1 MKRKSIRFKLT
12 VIFTILLLVSFSTIN
27 FLLYNILK
35 QELEKRDEST
45 LINRAYQMSQLISD
59 GIDIKT
65 LPMYFNRMMDSK
77 QDVINISSKNTH
89 FVEINTDLVLPP
101 ELKTINVKDL
111 TDHSIF
117 NWKTEQG
124 YPASAVKLVTQF
136 NGQDIVIT
144 LARVA
149 IERSKVLDGYIQKS
163 IIVSLLSILLTIIF
177 GNYLIKNGL
186 IDLRILS
193 KITQDTDIK
202 SLNKEIIID
211 DLPME
216 LRTLG
221 KSMNIMRKKLEM
233 DFLTLTQFSDDLAH
247 ELRTPINLIR
257 IQNEITLHKKRSE
270 SDYIKL
276 IQSNIEELD
285 SLSNLIKNM
294 LFIARAENK
303 NIKLNY
309 EEIQLVE
316 LIELLSE
323 LFCPLLEEKN
333 MTICYEPAPIA
344 ILADKTLLKRAL
356 LNLISNAIKYSDV
369 GSLITISV
377 NSDKESTRITV
388 SNEGMD
394 FEDKN
399 KLFTRLWRGDNAR
412 TTEGSGLGLAI
423 VKAIMGLHKG
433 NVYLEHYENRNHIT
447 LVLPVSYQS

>member
-12 VIFTILLLVSFSTIN
+12 IIFTILMLVSLSTIN
-27 FLLYNILK
+27 FLLYNLLK
-35 QELEKRDEST
+35 QELVKRDEST

-65 LPMYFNRMMDSK
+65 LPMYFNRMMDSE
-77 QDVINISSKNTH
+77 QDIINISSKNTNI
-89 FVEINTDLVLPP
+89 VEINKGLILPA
-101 ELKTINVKDL
+101 ELKTIKAKDL
-111 TDHSIF
+111 ADNSIF

-136 NGQDIVIT
+136 NGQEILIT
-144 LARVA
+144 LVRVA
-149 IERSKVLDGYIQKS
+149 IERSKVLDGYLQKS
-163 IIVSLLSILLTIIF
+163 ITVSLIAIFITILF

-202 SLNKEIIID
+202 KLNQQILID

-216 LRTLG
+216 LKALG
-221 KSMNIMRKKLEM
+221 NSMNIMRKKLAV

-257 IQNEITLHKKRSE
+257 VQNEITLNKKRSE

-303 NIKLNY
+303 NIILNY
-309 EEIQLVE
+309 EEIQLTE
-316 LIELLSE
+316 LIELLCE
-323 LFCPLLEEKN
+323 LFSPLLEEKN
-333 MTICYEPAPIA
+333 MSIHYDPVSVTL
-344 ILADKTLLKRAL
+344 LADRTLLKRAL
-356 LNLISNAIKYSDV
+356 LNIISNAIKYSEVD
-369 GSLITISV
+369 SLITIKVKPEKDSI
-377 NSDKESTRITV
+377 NITV

-433 NVYLEHYENRNHIT
+433 EVYLDHSDNQNHIT
-447 LVLPVSYQS
+447 LVLPINY

>member
-12 VIFTILLLVSFSTIN
+12 IIFTILMLVSLSTIN
-27 FLLYNILK
+27 FLLYNLLK
-35 QELEKRDEST
+35 QELVKRDEST

-59 GIDIKT
+59 GVDIKI
-65 LPMYFNRMMDSK
+65 LPMYFNRMMDSD
-77 QDVINISSKNTH
+77 QDIINISSKNTNI
-89 FVEINTDLVLPP
+89 VEINKGLILPA
-101 ELKTINVKDL
+101 ELKTIKAKDL
-111 TDHSIF
+111 ADNSIF
-117 NWKTEQG
+117 NWQTELG

-136 NGQDIVIT
+136 NGQEILIT
-144 LARVA
+144 LVRVA
-149 IERSKVLDGYIQKS
+149 IERSKVLDGYLQKS
-163 IIVSLLSILLTIIF
+163 ITVSLIAIFITILF

-202 SLNKEIIID
+202 KLNQQILID

-216 LRTLG
+216 LKALG
-221 KSMNIMRKKLEM
+221 NSMNIMRKKLAV

-257 IQNEITLHKKRSE
+257 VQNEITLNKKRSE

-303 NIKLNY
+303 NIILNY
-309 EEIQLVE
+309 EEIQLTE
-316 LIELLSE
+316 LIELLCE
-323 LFCPLLEEKN
+323 LFSPLLEEKN
-333 MTICYEPAPIA
+333 MSIHYDPVSVTL
-344 ILADKTLLKRAL
+344 LADRTLLKRAL
-356 LNLISNAIKYSDV
+356 LNIISNAIKYSEV
-369 GSLITISV
+369 NSLITIKVKPEMDSI
-377 NSDKESTRITV
+377 NITV

-433 NVYLEHYENRNHIT
+433 EVYLDHSDKQNHIT
-447 LVLPVSYQS
+447 LVLPINY

>member
-12 VIFTILLLVSFSTIN
+12 IIFTILMLVSLSTIN
-27 FLLYNILK
+27 FLLYNLLK
-35 QELEKRDEST
+35 QELVKRDEST

-59 GIDIKT
+59 GVDIKT
-65 LPMYFNRMMDSK
+65 LPMYFNRMMDSE
-77 QDVINISSKNTH
+77 QDIINISSKNTNI
-89 FVEINTDLVLPP
+89 VEINKGLILPA
-101 ELKTINVKDL
+101 ELKTIKAKDL
-111 TDHSIF
+111 ADNSIF
-117 NWKTEQG
+117 NWQTEQG

-136 NGQDIVIT
+136 NGQEILIT
-144 LARVA
+144 LVRVA
-149 IERSKVLDGYIQKS
+149 IERSKVLDGYLQKS
-163 IIVSLLSILLTIIF
+163 ITVSLIAIFITILF

-202 SLNKEIIID
+202 KLNQQILID

-216 LRTLG
+216 LKALG
-221 KSMNIMRKKLEM
+221 NSMNIMRKKLAV

-257 IQNEITLHKKRSE
+257 VQNEITLNKKRSE

-303 NIKLNY
+303 NIILNY
-309 EEIQLVE
+309 EEIQLTE
-316 LIELLSE
+316 LIELLCE

-333 MTICYEPAPIA
+333 MSIHYDPVSVTL
-344 ILADKTLLKRAL
+344 LADRTLLKRAL
-356 LNLISNAIKYSDV
+356 LNIISNAIKYSEV
-369 GSLITISV
+369 NSLITIKVKPEKDSI
-377 NSDKESTRITV
+377 NITV

-433 NVYLEHYENRNHIT
+433 EVYLDHSDNQNHIT
-447 LVLPVSYQS
+447 LVLPINY